1 MLPDNVNPQEPPF
14 SPPAADQ
21 KRYSLRNNAL
31 IKTLASLDAL
41 TLAQT
46 ALALVSFMVLGLS
59 ILIFVFYIYGPTKS
73 NEAPISI
80 ERPTINKALLQQ
92 VHKELD
98 RRQQILQAPP
108 NHSSPDP
115 FR

>member
-1 MLPDNVNPQEPPF
+1 MLPDNVNPQEPSS

-41 TLAQT
+41 TLAQ
-46 ALALVSFMVLGLS
+46 AVLALVSVMVLGFS

-73 NEAPISI
+73 NEAPIAI

-108 NHSSPDP
+108 RTTYPNP